1 VLARLTGKSGG
12 IEDLNIAEYPGPLG
26 IHDPAQITQNIE
38 SDLVGKII
46 AGLTGGSGE
55 AAAASAKRNP
65 KDIVFTGTPEEVG
78 RYFDEQ
84 EWGDGL
90 PIVVPTVE
98 RVEQFLKFTDRA
110 PDEVVAVLQSAN
122 LQATPWIIAVNAV
135 MAGCRPEHMPLIIAA
150 VEALGD
156 ERCSL
161 NNIGTSSGLFPFVL
175 INGPIVDQLGIN
187 SGAQLASRPPN
198 PAIGRAIGLIVRNIA
213 GFRPGSSY
221 MGTFG
226 YPLAVALAERAEKLA
241 GEHLASGRLA
251 RERILSET
259 RQRLRIEEQREVL
272 AAKAQAER
280 AYQQQV
286 QSAELSLRADLDR
299 VRWELVNA
307 VLDDLPARLAELA
320 GDDAS
325 YLPLLRDY
333 LREGAESIERD
344 ELVVRVNARDLPR
357 LRKDWE
363 KYAKEAAPGKRL
375 TLSPETLDGTGGVL
389 IVSSDGNIRLDNTFE
404 GRMERLEETL
414 QSAVA
419 ERLMPQQTGEAK
431 SG

>member
-1 VLARLTGKSGG
+1 MS
-12 IEDLNIAEYPGPLG
+12 
-26 IHDPAQITQNIE
+26 DP
-38 SDLVGKII
+38 D
-46 AGLTGGSGE
+46 
-55 AAAASAKRNP
+55 
-65 KDIVFTGTPEEVG
+65 DI
-78 RYFDEQ
+78 
-84 EWGDGL
+84 
-90 PIVVPTVE
+90 
-98 RVEQFLKFTDRA
+98 
-110 PDEVVAVLQSAN
+110 
-122 LQATPWIIAVNAV
+122 
-135 MAGCRPEHMPLIIAA
+135 
-150 VEALGD
+150 
-156 ERCSL
+156 
-161 NNIGTSSGLFPFVL
+161 SGLE
-175 INGPIVDQLGIN
+175 
-187 SGAQLASRPPN
+187 S
-198 PAIGRAIGLIVRNIA
+198 
-213 GFRPGSSY
+213 
-221 MGTFG
+221 
-226 YPLAVALAERAEKLA
+226 ALAERAEKLA

-419 ERLMPQQTGEAK
+419 ERLMPQQTGEAN